1 MRAADKIILAITFFL
16 AEADRSTIIR
26 AFRSLTQMQ
35 STHWHLDPTDSA
47 FAPAPGRVHDPT
59 GALADLPCNRPPLN
73 TTKSC
78 VRSLEL
84 AAAAPVFVVLAVVVL
99 AAQVTELG
107 LPVTAQAASAL
118 RIGQQ
123 RRSCAE
129 YIPPCNLFYD
139 LSIL

>member
-1 MRAADKIILAITFFL
+1 MRQRLAV
-16 AEADRSTIIR
+16 STIR
-26 AFRSLTQMQ
+26 PV
-35 STHWHLDPTDSA
+35 HLPIC
-47 FAPAPGRVHDPT
+47 PAIGRPSD
-59 GALADLPCNRPPLN
+59 

-129 YIPPCNLFYD
+129 YIPPCTSYVYD